1 LPFEPRLDSHP
12 DESCPVIT
20 TAKELVNILVV
31 DDDERIRQICTTFL
45 EKVGHKVT
53 TAERAEEALALANE
67 TRFDVVLTDVRM
79 PGITGDVLIEK
90 LKKVR
95 PDLVAVIMTGYPTL
109 ELAIDAVGI
118 GVHEFL
124 TKPFKL
130 AQLQATIDKVL
141 KRRSEEK
148 DRAQREFASSLVEME
163 GSLGDQFELHQAI
176 LELLG
181 ASPSAVEVKEQSNG
195 RSATSLKGEAGEPV
209 YIVVC
214 EPIPNNRDE
223 LKTASNYHHF
233 RTIYSAQRIL
243 NNLLQESDT
252 AAEVK
257 LVMANHS
264 ADIPKHFRRHAGK
277 VCCVIFGPNLPRL
290 NEATV
295 RMTSSSDRQRQVVV
309 CYNPDQ
315 VSFTWDTLEEL
326 SGKMDI
332 TACRATAE
340 KTEIR
345 LFWTRYFTEV
355 LKPLVESQIES
366 TDSEEAAAPDKLT
379 CPPIMFP
386 VVKLGYGT

>member
-1 LPFEPRLDSHP
+1 M
-12 DESCPVIT
+12 IT

-181 ASPSAVEVKEQSNG
+181 ASPSAV
-195 RSATSLKGEAGEPV
+195 RSSH
-209 YIVVC
+209 
-214 EPIPNNRDE
+214 R
-223 LKTASNYHHF
+223 ASARVSAFLHW
-233 RTIYSAQRIL
+233 SAQTYAQAL
-243 NNLLQESDT
+243 S
-252 AAEVK
+252 
-257 LVMANHS
+257 
-264 ADIPKHFRRHAGK
+264 
-277 VCCVIFGPNLPRL
+277 
-290 NEATV
+290 
-295 RMTSSSDRQRQVVV
+295 MTGAPPS
-309 CYNPDQ
+309 
-315 VSFTWDTLEEL
+315 L
-326 SGKMDI
+326 M
-332 TACRATAE
+332 
-340 KTEIR
+340 
-345 LFWTRYFTEV
+345 
-355 LKPLVESQIES
+355 
-366 TDSEEAAAPDKLT
+366 AAA
-379 CPPIMFP
+379 
-386 VVKLGYGT
+386 